1 MFDIEHRSRHVLPQ
15 WNALTP
21 ERKCACGV
29 GHSFQRDAALVLRN
43 YFELFEHVLIQ
54 DFDLIMPISKWV
66 LQTHRLPLFLNCLL
80 AYVQKTSMT
89 ELPTPGPRAFSS
101 LQKYMHFSLVFT
113 WFSNKTRDPK
123 QEIIEHK
130 FANPERVKVAKSKVL
145 PLISP
150 VLPKHLPHAL
160 LCNHWQCLAILL
172 GTCALTTQTKKP
184 KKQKNKKPKK
194 QKKTRLHTPRGGG
207 QVQRVGVCNLVF
219 FVIFLFF
226 CFFVFL
232 FFLVFWFGWPLH
244 MCQV

>member
-101 LQKYMHFSLVFT
+101 PQKNMHFSLVFT

-145 PLISP
+145 PLISS

-172 GTCALTTQTKKP
+172 GTCALTTQTKKN
-184 KKQKNKKPKK
+184 KKTKKTKKNKNKIAHPKG
-194 QKKTRLHTPRGGG
+194 RGSDAEGWG
-207 QVQRVGVCNLVF
+207 VQSCF
-219 FVIFLFF
+219 
-226 CFFVFL
+226 FFVF
-232 FFLVFWFGWPLH
+232 FFFTT
-244 MCQV
+244 CQVRVVRF

>member
-80 AYVQKTSMT
+80 AYVQKISMT

-184 KKQKNKKPKK
+184 KKQKK
-194 QKKTRLHTPRGGG
+194 QKKHDCTPQGEGVRCRGLG
-207 QVQRVGVCNLVF
+207 CAILVF
-219 FVIFLFF
+219 L
-226 CFFVFL
+226 VFL
-232 FFLVFWFGWPLH
+232 VFWFFGFLVFWFGWPLH